1 MYDAILFPTDGSDAA
16 ETALEAAIG
25 AADAHDATLHVL
37 YVADTNQP
45 SLSNVQGRVTDVL
58 EGQGRDIVEEA
69 GASARNAGVDTV
81 EEVIQGGPSRTICDY
96 VDGRGIDLVVM
107 GTRGS
112 RDIERIILGSVTER
126 VVRNGGAP
134 TLVVPPESDREYPP
148 ESVLVGSDGSDGS
161 AAAVDEGLGIA
172 DAAGATLHLV
182 SVLESNV
189 LGIDLGSS
197 QIDEAREQRD
207 EELFA
212 PVRERADE
220 RGVTVETAV
229 EEGDVVD
236 RLDEYA
242 DANDIDLVV
251 VGTHGRTGIDKRILG
266 SVTENLMR
274 SASVPVLSV
283 RASAE

>member
-16 ETALEAAIG
+16 GAALDLAIA

-45 SLSNVQGRVTDVL
+45 SLATIQGEVTDVL
-58 EGQGRDIVEEA
+58 EGEGREIVEEA
-69 GASARNAGVDTV
+69 AGRARQAGVDAV
-81 EEVIQGGPSRTICDY
+81 DEVVQGGPSRTICDY
-96 VDGRGIDLVVM
+96 VDSRGIDLVVM

-126 VVRNGGAP
+126 VVRNSAAP
-134 TLVVPPESDREYPP
+134 VLVVPPESDRAYPP
-148 ESVLVGSDGSDGS
+148 ESVLVGTDGSEGS
-161 AAAVDEGLGIA
+161 EAAFDEALGIA
-172 DAAGATLHLV
+172 GAADATLHAV

-189 LGIDLGSS
+189 LGFDVRSS
-197 QIDEAREQRD
+197 RIAEARERRD
-207 EELFA
+207 EETLGA
-212 PVRERADE
+212 VRDRGGD
-220 RGVTVETAV
+220 RGVAVETAI

-236 RLDEYA
+236 RLNHYVED
-242 DANDIDLVV
+242 NGVDLVV

-283 RASAE
+283 RATVE